1 MKGFRK
7 AGRAYLSVS
16 LLLIIAIALLVNV
29 NVAKAENGDSINPD
43 QLLNPIRSIT
53 LAQGQ
58 SASVGLSQIGPYG
71 FNSVAVTSIG
81 NTVASATLGAISAPG
96 NLPFPT
102 GLHFTFII
110 GTGSFSPADISVGF
124 VPWAGTAATI
134 DIGPISFY
142 WATTNVFI
150 ISDEPITPDNPATYS
165 LTVR

>member
-16 LLLIIAIALLVNV
+16 VLLIIAIALLVNV

-81 NTVASATLGAISAPG
+81 NTVASATLGSISAPS
-96 NLPFPT
+96 NLILT
-102 GLHFTFII
+102 GLHITFII
-110 GTGSFSPADISVGF
+110 GTGSFSPADMSVGF
-124 VPWAGTAATI
+124 VPWGGTAATI

-150 ISDEPITPDNPATYS
+150 ISDEPITPENPATYT